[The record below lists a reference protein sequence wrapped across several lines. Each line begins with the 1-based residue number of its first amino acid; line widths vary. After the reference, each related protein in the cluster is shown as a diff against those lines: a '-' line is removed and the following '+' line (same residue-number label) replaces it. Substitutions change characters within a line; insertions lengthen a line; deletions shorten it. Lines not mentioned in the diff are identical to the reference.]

1 MQGKKQQALKVI
13 LTELVRA
20 LIDGNETLFSLSDLD
35 CGNIS
40 LTLGTYSLPLRKEL
54 PHTNQRIYYMQGKK
68 QQALKV
74 ILTMMLRH
82 GLIRRVR
89 TASFSSPVFL
99 IDKKDS
105 AALPRLLA
113 DVRQLNSHLTLPVQN
128 DPSPVAVDS
137 RLRCV
142 VSFELSS
149 SKLF

>member
-1 MQGKKQQALKVI
+1 
-13 LTELVRA
+13 
-20 LIDGNETLFSLSDLD
+20 
-35 CGNIS
+35 
-40 LTLGTYSLPLRKEL
+40 
-54 PHTNQRIYYMQGKK
+54 MQGKK

-113 DVRQLNSHLTLPVQN
+113 DVRQLNSHLAPIQQIIPKLQSLVESVGMLKPVLFSNMDLASAFFSMTPSKATERLLTLSTQFGLYTARVGVQGISHIPTLFS
-128 DPSPVAVDS
+128 DFVHRALHCDKKEIQT
-137 RLRCV
+137 RLH
-142 VSFELSS
+142 F
-149 SKLF
+149 